1 MDEGE
6 ILEMGRRLMQKHE
19 ELEKEQKRW
28 ARKVASLQKTLA
40 MLYTFGRELDMML
53 EDDNSIP
60 PVMKYLV
67 ERIRGLSSSLLFED
81 VDDPEP
87 HEVTIIIP

>member
-6 ILEMGRRLMQKHE
+6 ILDMGRRLMEKHE
-19 ELEKEQKRW
+19 ELEKKQKMWSR
-28 ARKVASLQKTLA
+28 RVSELQKTLA

-60 PVMKYLV
+60 PVMKYLI

-81 VDDPEP
+81 VDDPDPPEI
-87 HEVTIIIP
+87 TIILP

>member
-6 ILEMGRRLMQKHE
+6 ILDMGRRLMDKHA
-19 ELEKEQKRW
+19 ELENEKKIW
-28 ARKVASLQKTLA
+28 ARKVSRLQKNLA

-53 EDDNSIP
+53 EDDPSIP
-60 PVMKYLV
+60 PVMKYLI

-81 VDDPEP
+81 VDEP
-87 HEVTIIIP
+87 AEITIILP

>member
-6 ILEMGRRLMQKHE
+6 ILEMGRRLMLKHE
-19 ELEKEQKRW
+19 QLEKEQKNW
-28 ARKVASLQKTLA
+28 AKKVCALQKNLA

-53 EDDNSIP
+53 EDDNTIP

-67 ERIRGLSSSLLFED
+67 ERIRGVSSALLFED

-87 HEVTIIIP
+87 HDITIIIP

>member
-19 ELEKEQKRW
+19 ELEKEQKKW
-28 ARKVASLQKTLA
+28 SRKVASLQKNLA

-67 ERIRGLSSSLLFED
+67 ERIRGLSSALLFED
-81 VDDPEP
+81 VDDPDPEQ
-87 HEVTIIIP
+87 VTIIIP

>member
-6 ILEMGRRLMQKHE
+6 ILDMGRRLMEKHQ
-19 ELEKEQKRW
+19 ELEDEKKKW
-28 ARKVASLQKTLA
+28 SRKVTQLQKTLA

-67 ERIRGLSSSLLFED
+67 ERIRGISSSLLFED
-81 VDDPEP
+81 MDEP
-87 HEVTIIIP
+87 AEIAIIIP

>member
-6 ILEMGRRLMQKHE
+6 ILDMGRRLMAKHAE
-19 ELEKEQKRW
+19 FEKE
-28 ARKVASLQKTLA
+28 RKVWSRRVAGLQKALA

-81 VDDPEP
+81 VDDPAEI
-87 HEVTIIIP
+87 TIILP

>member
-6 ILEMGRRLMQKHE
+6 ILDMGRRLMAKHE
-19 ELEKEQKRW
+19 ELEKE
-28 ARKVASLQKTLA
+28 RKVWSRRVAGLQKNLA

-67 ERIRGLSSSLLFED
+67 ERIRGLSSALLFED
-81 VDDPEP
+81 VDDPAEI
-87 HEVTIIIP
+87 TIILP

>member
-6 ILEMGRRLMQKHE
+6 ILEMGRRLMLKHE
-19 ELEKEQKRW
+19 QLEKEQKSW
-28 ARKVASLQKTLA
+28 LKKVSALQKNLA

-53 EDDNSIP
+53 EDDNTIP

-67 ERIRGLSSSLLFED
+67 ERIRGLSSALLFED

-87 HEVTIIIP
+87 HDITIIYP